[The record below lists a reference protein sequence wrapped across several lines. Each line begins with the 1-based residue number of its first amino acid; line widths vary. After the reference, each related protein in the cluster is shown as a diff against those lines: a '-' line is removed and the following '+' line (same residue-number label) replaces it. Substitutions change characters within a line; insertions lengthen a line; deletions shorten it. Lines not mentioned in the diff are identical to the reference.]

1 MSNTKKSLLIVV
13 LPALVL
19 LAVLMPVKSG
29 LSVLFK
35 WSQMNQGLA
44 VLAFLVLIVLGMVI
58 MVVILTR
65 LSMILPYN
73 LLNYSLGLTAVRL
86 RDYLIGSAIG
96 MVPGIFLFVFI
107 GAGAT
112 DIAAILS
119 GELTL
124 GDYDW
129 LIGGFGLLTVA
140 TVVAIITR
148 VAQKALKEELENSE

>member
-58 MVVILTR
+58 MVPVSIHGGHRQPYTLFEVI
-65 LSMILPYN
+65 PCH
-73 LLNYSLGLTAVRL
+73 
-86 RDYLIGSAIG
+86 
-96 MVPGIFLFVFI
+96 
-107 GAGAT
+107 
-112 DIAAILS
+112 
-119 GELTL
+119 
-124 GDYDW
+124 
-129 LIGGFGLLTVA
+129 
-140 TVVAIITR
+140 
-148 VAQKALKEELENSE
+148 